1 MNSERIKPARG
12 VLHEWMDGS
21 DWSSD
26 AQPEIDG
33 SEAAVRAD
41 VATDVQAL
49 VVASRAVLK
58 WGTEA
63 SEPIPEGVSLEE
75 LTAII
80 DGDAEFAA
88 LKEALA
94 PFEHVGEGEGT

>member
-1 MNSERIKPARG
+1 MTNI
-12 VLHEWMDGS
+12 
-21 DWSSD
+21 
-26 AQPEIDG
+26 
-33 SEAAVRAD
+33 EAAREALDAKFGDVRWTKGSRAFFLGEFEAAIRAD

-58 WGTEA
+58 WGTED
-63 SEPIPEGVSLEE
+63 SEPIPEGVSLEK

-94 PFEHVGEGEGT
+94 PFEHVKRAIDD